1 MLTNNHKKILE
12 LHNRGW
18 NEDTNRHTTW
28 GEIVV
33 GYFNVGTKQRIRYL
47 RFLKKLPHKDGED
60 VYIKNHID
68 AILQAMDIVSSEEE
82 YGGYAG
88 IFTGKVKVYDISSED
103 VNDYGKI

>member
-1 MLTNNHKKILE
+1 MVTNNHEKILK

-18 NEDTNRHTTW
+18 DEDTNKHTIW

-33 GYFNVGTKQRIRYL
+33 GYINVGKKARIRYL
-47 RFLKKLPHKDGED
+47 RFLKGQPKNENDRYVD
-60 VYIKNHID
+60 NHID